1 MQRTHGNGPG
11 RIRYCGGCTL
21 GVSDKGGSILR
32 MRGSEV
38 DSSVSWELSSD
49 VNESI
54 LRRVGILGAEIGGSV
69 LCIKG
74 LEIDSSISWELS
86 SDVNESILWRA
97 GILGTDSGGSVGCI
111 KGLEIDTSAS

>member
-11 RIRYCGGCTL
+11 RIRYCGGCTVGIL
-21 GVSDKGGSILR
+21 DKGGSVLR

-54 LRRVGILGAEIGGSV
+54 LCRVGILGTDSGGSV

-74 LEIDSSISWELS
+74 LEIDSSVSWELS
-86 SDVNESILWRA
+86 SDVNESILWRV
-97 GILGTDSGGSVGCI
+97 GVIGEDRGSGVAKI
-111 KGLEIDTSAS
+111 N